1 MRAELHENSGHLTW
15 GMANSEG
22 HSPRAFWEEKI
33 KVVKGK
39 GNQEVGLRK
48 PDGIFKETSHMEL
61 GPRWEV
67 RTSSWKLEDASAPPC
82 PSPPGRDG
90 SNHSQMPQ
98 NYTQAARTGTRSVHL
113 LLSHHLNS
121 VPNKSKAFNQITPP
135 LCFPMYSVELI

>member
-1 MRAELHENSGHLTW
+1 MKTLGILPGGWQIQRGTAHAHFGS
-15 GMANSEG
+15 
-22 HSPRAFWEEKI
+22 RKI